1 MTRPV
6 AVGPAYAGQPA
17 RAART
22 VRAGWKAGVALVV
35 ATVLALLGGC
45 GVPAEDQPRAVTP
58 PPVPFPST
66 ATAAPTAAE
75 TGAVTEVLYFSRDER
90 LVPVI
95 RRADQVPALDAQL
108 RALLAGPTPAER
120 DDGLTSALPGAFTS
134 AVVELV
140 DGLARVTVG
149 LTAVD
154 TGRIDGRL
162 AYGQIVCTLSART
175 DVTAVLFLEGGT
187 PLSVPRADGS
197 LSSGPLTAADYAVLI
212 NPR

>member
-1 MTRPV
+1 MIVV
-6 AVGPAYAGQPA
+6 AA
-17 RAART
+17 
-22 VRAGWKAGVALVV
+22 ALV
-35 ATVLALLGGC
+35 LLGAC
-45 GVPAEDQPRAVTP
+45 GVPAEDRPRAVTP

-75 TGAVTEVLYFSRDER
+75 TGAVTEMLYFASDDR

-95 RRADQVPALDAQL
+95 RRVDQVPAVDAQL
-108 RALLAGPTPAER
+108 RGLLAGPTPAER

-140 DGLARVTVG
+140 DGVARVTVV

-154 TGRIDGRL
+154 TGRSDGRL

-175 DVTAVLFLEGGT
+175 DVNAVLFLEGGA

-197 LSSGPLTAADYAVLI
+197 LSSGPLIAADYAVLI

>member
-1 MTRPV
+1 MIRRVTGRALAATAVV
-6 AVGPAYAGQPA
+6 A
-17 RAART
+17 
-22 VRAGWKAGVALVV
+22 
-35 ATVLALLGGC
+35 ATVLLLLGAC
-45 GVPAEDQPRAVTP
+45 GVPAEDKPRPVTP

-66 ATAAPTAAE
+66 ASAAPTVAE
-75 TGAVTEVLYFSRDER
+75 TGAVTEMLYFASDDR

-95 RRADQVPALDAQL
+95 RRVDQVSAVDAQL
-108 RALLAGPTPAER
+108 RGLLAGPTPAER

-140 DGLARVTVG
+140 DGVAQVTVV

-154 TGRIDGRL
+154 TGRSDGRL

-175 DVTAVLFLEGGT
+175 DVNAVLFLEGGA

-197 LSSGPLTAADYAVLI
+197 LSSGPLTAGDYAVLI